1 MPLKD
6 SYYSHFPRVGVL
18 ACHVRPHGDTPVLF
32 KRQKE
37 MRGKPRSDLIGVSVG
52 LPTQGRVH
60 SLGLVSLNNSSWPWD
75 IWASPTCLISN
86 PGVLCES

>member
-6 SYYSHFPRVGVL
+6 SYYSHFPRMGVL
-18 ACHVRPHGDTPVLF
+18 ACHVRPHGDTPVLS

-37 MRGKPRSDLIGVSVG
+37 MRGKPRSDIAVG
-52 LPTQGRVH
+52 LPMQGRVH

-75 IWASPTCLISN
+75 IRAPPACRIPN

>member
-1 MPLKD
+1 M
-6 SYYSHFPRVGVL
+6 S
-18 ACHVRPHGDTPVLF
+18 

-52 LPTQGRVH
+52 LPMQGRVH
-60 SLGLVSLNNSSWPWD
+60 SLVLDSLNNSSWPWD
-75 IWASPTCLISN
+75 IRASPACLIPN